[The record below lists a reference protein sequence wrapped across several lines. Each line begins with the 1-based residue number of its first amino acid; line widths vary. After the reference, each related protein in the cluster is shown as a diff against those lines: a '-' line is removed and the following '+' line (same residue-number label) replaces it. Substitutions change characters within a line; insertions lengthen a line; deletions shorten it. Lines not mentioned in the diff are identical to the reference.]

1 MNIHYFIVRNRF
13 YGTDFW
19 LKAFT
24 LSSLKIDGKGSYG
37 PYGVNGFKVKTSFWS
52 IFDNLGPDRARTRI
66 EPSVN
71 PCRVFLFPVQNLL
84 KRNRLKGGW
93 LGGKSYKNYFL
104 GKPQLSRT
112 LCGTK
117 LLRLICLKPSAPLLI
132 PTTAI
137 FRARNNSKFWQF
149 VLWTP

>member
-1 MNIHYFIVRNRF
+1 MKIHYFIVRNRF
-13 YGTDFW
+13 YGTYFW

-24 LSSLKIDGKGSYG
+24 LPSLKIKRGIMVLLPASCWAKWVIFGLNFENIG
-37 PYGVNGFKVKTSFWS
+37 PDWNSDSTVRKSLACSFISWFKVE
-52 IFDNLGPDRARTRI
+52 NLP
-66 EPSVN
+66 
-71 PCRVFLFPVQNLL
+71 

-93 LGGKSYKNYFL
+93 LGGKSYKNCFL

-117 LLRLICLKPSAPLLI
+117 PLRLICLKPSAPLLI